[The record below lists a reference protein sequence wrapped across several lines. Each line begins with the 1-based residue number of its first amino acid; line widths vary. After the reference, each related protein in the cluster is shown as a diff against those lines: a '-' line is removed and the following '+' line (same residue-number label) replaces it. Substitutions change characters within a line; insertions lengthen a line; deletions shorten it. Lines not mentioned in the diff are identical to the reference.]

1 MFGNIIVTFIR
12 VVLLSFLL
20 LVAFSLAFY
29 MAFYRPGAEFFTSP
43 FNNPAY
49 TFLTVLTYSL
59 GGADYNGLF
68 GLSHEGEENLV
79 QPPFLTISIIVWVLF
94 LIGMLIL
101 LINML
106 VSWAFNCVISNCL
119 NVKTSYCNVA
129 DLHTLFNV
137 IIVSMSFG

>member
-20 LVAFSLAFY
+20 LIAFSLAFY
-29 MAFYRPGAEFFTSP
+29 MAFYRPGAEFSTSP
-43 FNNPAY
+43 FYNPAQS
-49 TFLTVLTYSL
+49 FLTILTYSL

-68 GLSHEGEENLV
+68 ALSHEGQTDLV
-79 QPPFLTISIIVWVLF
+79 PPPFLTVSIILWVLF

-106 VSWAFNCVISNCL
+106 VIQFS
-119 NVKTSYCNVA
+119 
-129 DLHTLFNV
+129 
-137 IIVSMSFG
+137 

>member
-12 VVLLSFLL
+12 IVLLSFLL
-20 LVAFSLAFY
+20 LVAFSLTFY

-43 FNNPAY
+43 FYNPAQ

-68 GLSHEGEENLV
+68 ALSHEGEINLV
-79 QPPFLTISIIVWVLF
+79 QPPFLTVSIILWILF
-94 LIGMLIL
+94 LIFMLIL

-106 VSWAFNCVISNCL
+106 VSWAVYCIV
-119 NVKTSYCNVA
+119 SYC
-129 DLHTLFNV
+129 L
-137 IIVSMSFG
+137 IVKLL